1 MKRQTNKVK
10 ASLVKYASLIITLA
24 VIAAFGA
31 VSCSPPDLDLTDY
44 DWNKANERND
54 PSKSDSG
61 DITFTSSFTVTD
73 PTSANK
79 PEITIAFP
87 AQSDFLRSSSIEA
100 GLKEFLTVYNFEALP
115 TLVENPDGNDGKA
128 NPLSAAL
135 DYTLESAAGT
145 AVTIKVNKDYTAAGI
160 GDYSD
165 LVIKIDST
173 KYKHSGGLL
182 MDYDHDGKAG
192 EAGYDDIYKTVSV
205 TGSAA
210 GLNAGDF
217 IAPGNKG
224 WYISLQSFP
233 TGWTFTGDATTSDN
247 MTAAY
252 AKLNLSGIST
262 TSVNGKA
269 IYAEIAGLVTN
280 NIKIEKLG
288 TNGTW
293 TAESASA
300 VYDPDTFG
308 YDFIGFKDFN
318 VTHGAAYRVTYNG
331 SANLSTAAEYFGVKQ
346 RLYVSGVTP
355 NTTYAPYDTAK
366 ARYALT
372 KVSGAAG
379 TVTGSSVTYI
389 TTKDFKVQPFSS
401 DANNKNVVLEL
412 KINDFRGT
420 PPDQVGL
427 DSAVIN
433 DLNRFK
439 ASFKIVHAT
448 SNITAIASL
457 WSNPNLTYLNIT
469 KVEGIANPVAP
480 GSTTT
485 AIDTLRITLD
495 PAATFNVGLTWVPGA
510 WVPESTD
517 HTNDVW
523 VNDTYTYTEAEDLW
537 QDGDPDDPNDE
548 GSFNGTEGYY
558 YYSDG
563 SGGYYSVYFDNDT
576 TKFDATD
583 NPTGYDPDK
592 TYYTRE
598 VDELGHYDHSG
609 DVTIPGYY
617 DEGYYQT
624 TQTGSDYYYILI
636 NDGFGY
642 TGGKYL
648 YGSLNYQYDNFA
660 LYDINNP

>member
-10 ASLVKYASLIITLA
+10 ASLVKASLIITLA

-31 VSCSPPDLDLTDY
+31 VSCSPPDLELTDY

-61 DITFTSSFTVTD
+61 DITFTSSFTATD
-73 PTSANK
+73 PASANK
-79 PEITIAFP
+79 PEIKITFP
-87 AQSDFLRSSSIEA
+87 EQSDFLRSSNIEA

-115 TLVENPDGNDGKA
+115 APAENPDGNDGKA

-135 DYTLESAAGT
+135 DYTLEGAAGT
-145 AVTIKVNKDYTAAGI
+145 NVTIKVNKDYTAAGV

-182 MDYDHDGKAG
+182 MDRDLNGKAG
-192 EAGYDDIYKTVSV
+192 EAGYDDIYRTVSV
-205 TGSAA
+205 PSSDTGLKASS
-210 GLNAGDF
+210 F

-224 WYISLQSFP
+224 WTISLSTFA
-233 TGWTFTGDATTSDN
+233 TGFTFTGTNTTSEN
-247 MTAAY
+247 ASFNAAT
-252 AKLNLSGIST
+252 LNLSGIST

-269 IYAEIAGLVTN
+269 IYKAVADLVVGS
-280 NIKIEKLG
+280 IKIEKLV
-288 TNGTW
+288 NGVW
-293 TAESASA
+293 TDEGAAA
-300 VYDPDTFG
+300 VYDDT
-308 YDFIGFKDFN
+308 YVNYIRFKDFKA
-318 VTHGAAYRVTYNG
+318 TLGASYRVTYNG
-331 SANLSTAAEYFGVKQ
+331 SANLATGAYFDVAQ

-355 NTTYAPYDTAK
+355 NTTYAPYNTAK

-379 TVTGSSVTYI
+379 TVTSSSVTYI
-389 TTKDFKVQPFSS
+389 STKDFKVQPFSS
-401 DANNKNVVLEL
+401 DANSKNVVLEL

-420 PPDQVGL
+420 PKDLGL

-433 DLNRFK
+433 DLTKFK

-448 SNITAIASL
+448 SNIANIGAL
-457 WSNPNLTYLNIT
+457 WSSPNLTYLNIT

-495 PAATFNVGLTWVPGA
+495 PSATFNVGLTWVPGA
-510 WVPESTD
+510 GWIPESTD
-517 HTNDVW
+517 HSNDVW
-523 VNDTYTYTEAEDLW
+523 VPTTYTYTEAENLW
-537 QDGDPDDPNDE
+537 QDGDPDDPADE
-548 GSFNGTEGYY
+548 SSFIGTPGTY

-563 SGGYYSVYFDNDT
+563 YGGYYSIDFDSTT

-583 NPTGYDPDK
+583 NPSGQYDPDK

-598 VDELGHYDHSG
+598 VDEWGHDDHSA
-609 DVTIPGYY
+609 DVTIPGHY

-624 TQTGSDYYYILI
+624 TQVGSDYYYILI

-648 YGSLNYQYDNFA
+648 YGTPSNYQYDNFE
-660 LYDINNP
+660 LYGIN